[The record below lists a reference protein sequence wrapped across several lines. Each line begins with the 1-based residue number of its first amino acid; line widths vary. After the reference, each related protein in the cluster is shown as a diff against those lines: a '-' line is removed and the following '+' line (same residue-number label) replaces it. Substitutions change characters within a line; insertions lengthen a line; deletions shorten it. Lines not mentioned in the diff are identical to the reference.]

1 MSATSRYDE
10 ERLGELLS
18 LLRPVPA
25 GWVRA
30 AQELPAG
37 RARLNE
43 AGLDELVERAR
54 RDAEFRAAVA
64 ADLEAALAA
73 AGHEPTDALVR
84 ALRAC
89 LADLDR

>member
-18 LLRPVPA
+18 LLQPA
-25 GWVRA
+25 PEGWVRA
-30 AQELPAG
+30 AQELPA
-37 RARLNE
+37 ARITLE
-43 AGLDELVERAR
+43 GTGLDEIIERAR
-54 RDAEFRAAVA
+54 VDAQFRAVVA
-64 ADLEAALAA
+64 ADLEAALAD
-73 AGHEPTDALVR
+73 AGHEPTEELVE